1 MELSDF
7 TYRPTTIRR
16 SYSSSKLID
25 ICWQYEFGDIS
36 YRQAV
41 QAVKLQCSLNIG
53 LAEQTLFNQLSKR
66 GNRLPMVSTRK
77 IKEVVFKPERAQS
90 TTEQVLSLFR
100 DAKHLRS
107 K

>member
-1 MELSDF
+1 MELNQYIF
-7 TYRPTTIRR
+7 KPTTIHRR
-16 SYSSSKLID
+16 YSTSKLLD
-25 ICWQYEFGDIS
+25 ICWQYESGDIS

-41 QAVKLQCSLNIG
+41 QAVKLQCSINIG

-77 IKEVVFKPERAQS
+77 MKEVVPKVDRLES
-90 TTEQVLSLFR
+90 TQEQITNLFR
-100 DAKHLRS
+100 DAKRLRS

>member
-1 MELSDF
+1 MELNQYIF
-7 TYRPTTIRR
+7 KPTTIHRR
-16 SYSSSKLID
+16 YSTSKLLD
-25 ICWQYEFGDIS
+25 ICWQYESGDLS

-41 QAVKLQCSLNIG
+41 HSVKLHCSLNIG